1 MTIRY
6 KRPDKKNAHSLIQA
20 AQKTMRFTLSLKV
33 TEESG
38 PTIVTNIYESF
49 RKLGDAILVSK
60 GVESTD
66 HIAPIKELL
75 KLQVTTS
82 RPISLIDNLR
92 KLRHNVNYYG
102 YTPRLIEV
110 EDVISL
116 AKSCFQPLLEAVL
129 KEINSK

>member
-6 KRPDKKNAHSLIQA
+6 KRPDKKNAQSLIQA
-20 AQKTMRFTLSLKV
+20 AQKTMKFTLSLKV

-49 RKLGDAILVSK
+49 RKLGDALLVSK